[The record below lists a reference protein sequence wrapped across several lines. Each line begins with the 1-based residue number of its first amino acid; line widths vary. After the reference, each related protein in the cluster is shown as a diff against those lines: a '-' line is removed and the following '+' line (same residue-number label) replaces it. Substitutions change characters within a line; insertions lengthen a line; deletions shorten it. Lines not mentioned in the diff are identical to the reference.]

1 MAFPR
6 PEDYPTYDPKTEGY
20 GSARDWSRKA
30 KKLAQLALED
40 TTVSENLRILG
51 LSATPTA
58 AELKRAF
65 HRAAFQAHPDQG
77 GDHETFI
84 KVQRA
89 YEELLREL

>member
-6 PEDYPTYDPKTEGY
+6 PEDYKTYDDSKGR
-20 GSARDWSRKA
+20 GSTSEWSKKARR
-30 KKLAQLALED
+30 LAQLALED

-51 LSATPTA
+51 LSQTPTA

-65 HRAAFQAHPDQG
+65 FKAAFKVHPDRG
-77 GDHETFI
+77 GTSEEFI

-89 YEELLREL
+89 YEELLRSL